1 MKEKAKNSTS
11 KQKSKA
17 AETKKTETKPK
28 TEWTGF
34 LTLIVAKAKKQI
46 KNKSKKINMLSI

>member
-11 KQKSKA
+11 KQNNNTA
-17 AETKKTETKPK
+17 DTKKTETKPN

-34 LTLIVAKAKKQI
+34 LTLIVAKADKQI
-46 KNKSKKINMLSI
+46 KNKSKKINILFI

>member
-11 KQKSKA
+11 KQNNKT
-17 AETKKTETKPK
+17 AETKKTATKDK

-34 LTLIVAKAKKQI
+34 LTLIVAKEKRQI
-46 KNKSKKINMLSI
+46 KNKSKKVNILFI

>member
-17 AETKKTETKPK
+17 AETKKTETKQ
-28 TEWTGF
+28 E
-34 LTLIVAKAKKQI
+34 
-46 KNKSKKINMLSI
+46 KIIINYE

>member
-46 KNKSKKINMLSI
+46 KNKSKKINLLSI